1 MAGEARSIDFLAGT
15 ATIMLGL
22 PADLR
27 DFRPETHSIG
37 LVKNVKLMAE
47 ATYIELTQG
56 LRNSVVHSVKT
67 GEPVR
72 ASAEVYE
79 FNASNWSY
87 ALGFSGYNVGIP
99 TTSVGSAVIVAVEAL
114 TPANG
119 LLAPANTSGY
129 VNFTLT
135 NTTNFVVG
143 DYVLVQMGINDVV
156 VPRRIVA
163 NASGAPASSLTFDAP
178 IKNIDIGNGVTV
190 TKCLIVPVG
199 RKSEQPFLAA
209 KIVGNMA
216 DGREIAIEIPKL
228 RITKGFDVTFQTSDY
243 TNMPFEFT
251 VYDQIP
257 ADNQYAR
264 FQEQFDGA
272 SAVIYTNH

>member
-1 MAGEARSIDFLAGT
+1 MAGEARSIDFLVGT

-56 LRNSVVHSVKT
+56 IRNSIVHSIKT

-99 TTSVGSAVIVAVEAL
+99 ALNAGSATITTVEAL
-114 TPANG
+114 VPSG
-119 LLAPANTSGY
+119 GILAPADVTGY
-129 VNFTLT
+129 DDFTLST
-135 NTTNFVVG
+135 VTNFAVG
-143 DYVLVQMGINDVV
+143 DYVLIQVGYNDVV
-156 VPRRIVA
+156 VPRRITTIAGSVI
-163 NASGAPASSLTFDAP
+163 TVDAP
-178 IKNIDIGNGVTV
+178 IKNVAFPAGVTV
-190 TKCLIVPVG
+190 NKCLVVPVG

-243 TNMPFEFT
+243 ANMPFEFT

-257 ADNQYAR
+257 ADVQYAR

-272 SAVIYTNH
+272 SAVVYTTH

>member
-1 MAGEARSIDFLAGT
+1 MAGEARSIDFLVGT

-99 TTSVGSAVIVAVEAL
+99 ALNAGSATITAVTDAVALAGFL
-114 TPANG
+114 ANSS
-119 LLAPANTSGY
+119 TTGY
-129 VNFTLT
+129 VTFELSTV
-135 NTTNFVVG
+135 TNFAVG
-143 DYVLVQMGINDVV
+143 DYVLIQVGINDVV
-156 VPRRIVA
+156 VPRKIIA
-163 NASGAPASSLTFDAP
+163 TTTGATPTITVDAP
-178 IKNIDIGNGVTV
+178 IKNIIIPIGVTV
-190 TKCLIVPVG
+190 TKCLVVPVG

-228 RITKGFDVTFQTSDY
+228 RVTKGFDVTFQTSDY
-243 TNMPFEFT
+243 ANMPFEFT

-257 ADNQYAR
+257 ADVQYAR

-272 SAVIYTNH
+272 SAVVYTNH

>member
-1 MAGEARSIDFLAGT
+1 MAGEARSIDFLVGT

-99 TTSVGSAVIVAVEAL
+99 ALNAGSATITAVETL
-114 TPANG
+114 TPSG
-119 LLAPANTSGY
+119 DILAPADGVGY
-129 VNFTLT
+129 DDFTLST
-135 NTTNFVVG
+135 VTNFAVG
-143 DYVLVQMGINDVV
+143 DYVLIQVGYNDVV
-156 VPRRIVA
+156 VPRRITTIAGSVI
-163 NASGAPASSLTFDAP
+163 TVDAR
-178 IKNIDIGNGVTV
+178 IKNVAFPAGVTV
-190 TKCLIVPVG
+190 NKCLVVPVG

-228 RITKGFDVTFQTSDY
+228 RITKGFDITFQTSDY
-243 TNMPFEFT
+243 VNMPFEFA

-272 SAVIYTNH
+272 SAVVYTTH

>member
-1 MAGEARSIDFLAGT
+1 MAGEARSIDFLVGT

-79 FNASNWSY
+79 FNAKNWEY
-87 ALGFSGYNVGIP
+87 ALGFSGYNVGIAS
-99 TTSVGSAVIVAVEAL
+99 TNVGSAVITAVENL
-114 TPANG
+114 TPTG
-119 LLAPANTSGY
+119 GILAPASSTGY
-129 VNFTLT
+129 TNFTLT
-135 NTTNFVVG
+135 NTTNFGVG
-143 DYVLVQMGINDVV
+143 DYVLVQVGINDEV

-163 NASGAPASSLTFDAP
+163 NAVGAPVGSLTFDAP
-178 IKNIDIGNGVTV
+178 IKNLVIGNGVTV
-190 TKCLIVPVG
+190 NKCLVVSIG

-243 TNMPFEFT
+243 ANMPFEMT
-251 VYDQIP
+251 IYDQIP
-257 ADNQYAR
+257 SDVQYAR
-264 FQEQFDGA
+264 FQEEFDAA
-272 SAVIYTNH
+272 SAAVYTTH

>member
-1 MAGEARSIDFLAGT
+1 MAGEARSLDFLVGT

-79 FNASNWSY
+79 FNAKNWEY
-87 ALGFSGYNVGIP
+87 ALGFDGYSTVNP
-99 TTSVGSAVIVAVEAL
+99 STNEGSTVITAVTGAVAL
-114 TPANG
+114 TG
-119 LLAPANTSGY
+119 YLADASTGGY
-129 VNFTLT
+129 STFTVT
-135 NTTNFVVG
+135 NTTNFAVG
-143 DYVLVQMGINDVV
+143 NYVLIQVGINDVV
-156 VPRRIVA
+156 IPRKITAIVTGVNPTITVDVPV
-163 NASGAPASSLTFDAP
+163 
-178 IKNIDIGNGVTV
+178 KNIAFPNGVTIKKSGV
-190 TKCLIVPVG
+190 IKVG
-199 RKSEQPFLAA
+199 RKSEQPFLAM

-216 DGREIAIEIPKL
+216 DGSEIAIEVPKL
-228 RITKGFDVTFQTSDY
+228 RVTKGFDITFQTSDY
-243 TNMPFEFT
+243 ANMPFEFT
-251 VYDQIP
+251 VYDLVP
-257 ADNQYAR
+257 TDPQYTR
-264 FQEQFDGA
+264 FQNEFDGA
-272 SAVIYTNH
+272 SAAFYTTR

>member
-1 MAGEARSIDFLAGT
+1 MAGEARSIDFLVGT

-99 TTSVGSAVIVAVEAL
+99 ALNAGSATITTVEAL
-114 TPANG
+114 VPSG
-119 LLAPANTSGY
+119 GILAPADVTGY
-129 VNFTLT
+129 DDFTLST
-135 NTTNFVVG
+135 VTNFAVG
-143 DYVLVQMGINDVV
+143 DYVLIQVGYNDVV
-156 VPRRIVA
+156 VPRRITTIAGSVI
-163 NASGAPASSLTFDAP
+163 TVDAP
-178 IKNIDIGNGVTV
+178 IKNVAFPAGVTV
-190 TKCLIVPVG
+190 NKCLVVPVG

-243 TNMPFEFT
+243 ANMPFEFT

-272 SAVIYTNH
+272 SAAVYTTH

>member
-1 MAGEARSIDFLAGT
+1 MAGEARSIDFLVGT

-56 LRNSVVHSVKT
+56 IRNSVVHSVKT

-79 FNASNWSY
+79 FNAANWSY

-99 TTSVGSAVIVAVEAL
+99 ALNAGTATITTVEAL
-114 TPANG
+114 VPSG
-119 LLAPANTSGY
+119 GILAPADVTGY
-129 VNFTLT
+129 DNFTLST
-135 NTTNFVVG
+135 VTNFAVG
-143 DYVLVQMGINDVV
+143 DYVLIQVGYNDVV
-156 VPRRIVA
+156 VPRRITTIAGSVI
-163 NASGAPASSLTFDAP
+163 TVDAP
-178 IKNIDIGNGVTV
+178 IKNVAFPAGVTV
-190 TKCLIVPVG
+190 NKCLVVPVG

-228 RITKGFDVTFQTSDY
+228 RITKGFDITFQTSDY
-243 TNMPFEFT
+243 ANMPFEFT

-272 SAVIYTNH
+272 SAVVYTNH

>member
-1 MAGEARSIDFLAGT
+1 MAGEARSIDFLVGT

-99 TTSVGSAVIVAVEAL
+99 ALNAGSATITTVEAL
-114 TPANG
+114 VPSG
-119 LLAPANTSGY
+119 GILAPADVTGY
-129 VNFTLT
+129 DDFTLST
-135 NTTNFVVG
+135 VTNFAVG
-143 DYVLVQMGINDVV
+143 DYVLIQVGHNDVV
-156 VPRRIVA
+156 VPRRITTIAGSVI
-163 NASGAPASSLTFDAP
+163 TVDAP
-178 IKNIDIGNGVTV
+178 IKNVAFSAGVTV
-190 TKCLIVPVG
+190 NKCLVVSVG

-228 RITKGFDVTFQTSDY
+228 RITKGFDITFQTSDY
-243 TNMPFEFT
+243 ANMPFEFA

-272 SAVIYTNH
+272 SAVVYTNH

>member
-1 MAGEARSIDFLAGT
+1 MAGEARSIDFLVGT

-99 TTSVGSAVIVAVEAL
+99 ALNAGSATITAVETL
-114 TPANG
+114 TPSG
-119 LLAPANTSGY
+119 GILAPADGVGY
-129 VNFTLT
+129 DDFTLST
-135 NTTNFVVG
+135 VTNFAVG
-143 DYVLVQMGINDVV
+143 DYVLIQVGYNDVV
-156 VPRRIVA
+156 VPRRITTIAGSVI
-163 NASGAPASSLTFDAP
+163 TVDAP
-178 IKNIDIGNGVTV
+178 IKNVAFPAGVTV
-190 TKCLIVPVG
+190 NKCLVVPVG

-243 TNMPFEFT
+243 ANMPFEFT

-257 ADNQYAR
+257 ADVQYAR

-272 SAVIYTNH
+272 SAVVYTNH

>member
-1 MAGEARSIDFLAGT
+1 MAGEARSIDFLVGT

-56 LRNSVVHSVKT
+56 IRNSVVHSVKT

-99 TTSVGSAVIVAVEAL
+99 ALNAGSATITTVEAL
-114 TPANG
+114 VPSG
-119 LLAPANTSGY
+119 GILAPADVTGY
-129 VNFTLT
+129 DDFTLST
-135 NTTNFVVG
+135 VTNFAVG
-143 DYVLVQMGINDVV
+143 DYVLIQVGYNDVV
-156 VPRRIVA
+156 VPRRITTIAGSVI
-163 NASGAPASSLTFDAP
+163 TVDAP
-178 IKNIDIGNGVTV
+178 IKNVAFPAGVTV
-190 TKCLIVPVG
+190 NKCLVVPVG

-228 RITKGFDVTFQTSDY
+228 RITKGFDITFQTSDY
-243 TNMPFEFT
+243 ANMPFEFA

-272 SAVIYTNH
+272 SAVVYTNH

>member
-1 MAGEARSIDFLAGT
+1 MAGEARSIDFLVGT

-99 TTSVGSAVIVAVEAL
+99 ALNAGSATITTVEAL
-114 TPANG
+114 VPSG
-119 LLAPANTSGY
+119 GILAPADVTGY
-129 VNFTLT
+129 DDFTLST
-135 NTTNFVVG
+135 VTNFAVG
-143 DYVLVQMGINDVV
+143 DYVLIQVGYNDVV
-156 VPRRIVA
+156 VPRRITTIAGSVI
-163 NASGAPASSLTFDAP
+163 TVDAP
-178 IKNIDIGNGVTV
+178 IKNVAFPAGVTV
-190 TKCLIVPVG
+190 NKCLVVPVG

-228 RITKGFDVTFQTSDY
+228 RVTKGFDVTFQTSDY
-243 TNMPFEFT
+243 ANMPFEFT

-257 ADNQYAR
+257 ADVQYAR

-272 SAVIYTNH
+272 SAVVYTTH

>member
-1 MAGEARSIDFLAGT
+1 MAGEARSIDFLVGT

-56 LRNSVVHSVKT
+56 IRNSVVHSVKT

-99 TTSVGSAVIVAVEAL
+99 ALNAGSATITTVEAL
-114 TPANG
+114 VPSG
-119 LLAPANTSGY
+119 GILAPADVTGY
-129 VNFTLT
+129 DDFTLST
-135 NTTNFVVG
+135 VTNFAVG
-143 DYVLVQMGINDVV
+143 DYVLIQVGYNDVV
-156 VPRRIVA
+156 VPRRITTIAGSVI
-163 NASGAPASSLTFDAP
+163 TVDAP
-178 IKNIDIGNGVTV
+178 IKNVAFPAGVTV
-190 TKCLIVPVG
+190 NKCLVVPVG

-243 TNMPFEFT
+243 ANMPFEFT

-257 ADNQYAR
+257 ADVQYAR

-272 SAVIYTNH
+272 SAVVYTTH

>member
-1 MAGEARSIDFLAGT
+1 MAGEARSIDFLVGT

-27 DFRPETHSIG
+27 NFRPETHSIG

-99 TTSVGSAVIVAVEAL
+99 ALNAGSATITTVEAL
-114 TPANG
+114 VPSG
-119 LLAPANTSGY
+119 DILAPADVTGY
-129 VNFTLT
+129 DDFTLST
-135 NTTNFVVG
+135 VTNFAVG
-143 DYVLVQMGINDVV
+143 DYVLIQVGYNDVV
-156 VPRRIVA
+156 VPRRITTI
-163 NASGAPASSLTFDAP
+163 SGSVITVDAP
-178 IKNIDIGNGVTV
+178 IKNVAFPAGVTV
-190 TKCLIVPVG
+190 NKCLVVPVG

-228 RITKGFDVTFQTSDY
+228 RITKGFDITFQTSDY
-243 TNMPFEFT
+243 TNMPFEFA

-272 SAVIYTNH
+272 SAVVYTTH

>member
-1 MAGEARSIDFLAGT
+1 MAGEARSIDFLVGT

-56 LRNSVVHSVKT
+56 IRNSIVHSIKT

-99 TTSVGSAVIVAVEAL
+99 ALNAGSATITTVEAL
-114 TPANG
+114 VPSG
-119 LLAPANTSGY
+119 GILAPADVTGY
-129 VNFTLT
+129 DDFTLST
-135 NTTNFVVG
+135 VTNFAVG
-143 DYVLVQMGINDVV
+143 DYVLIQVGYNDVV
-156 VPRRIVA
+156 VPRRITTIAGSVI
-163 NASGAPASSLTFDAP
+163 TVDAP
-178 IKNIDIGNGVTV
+178 IKNVAFPAGVTV
-190 TKCLIVPVG
+190 NKCLVVPVG

-243 TNMPFEFT
+243 ANMPFEFT

-257 ADNQYAR
+257 ADVQYAR

-272 SAVIYTNH
+272 SAVVYTNH

>member
-1 MAGEARSIDFLAGT
+1 MAGEARSIDFLVGT

-56 LRNSVVHSVKT
+56 IRNSVVHSVKT

-99 TTSVGSAVIVAVEAL
+99 ALNAGSATITAVETL
-114 TPANG
+114 TPSVIS
-119 LLAPANTSGY
+119 LLLLM
-129 VNFTLT
+129 V
-135 NTTNFVVG
+135 
-143 DYVLVQMGINDVV
+143 
-156 VPRRIVA
+156 
-163 NASGAPASSLTFDAP
+163 
-178 IKNIDIGNGVTV
+178 
-190 TKCLIVPVG
+190 
-199 RKSEQPFLAA
+199 
-209 KIVGNMA
+209 
-216 DGREIAIEIPKL
+216 
-228 RITKGFDVTFQTSDY
+228 
-243 TNMPFEFT
+243 
-251 VYDQIP
+251 
-257 ADNQYAR
+257 
-264 FQEQFDGA
+264 
-272 SAVIYTNH
+272 

>member
-1 MAGEARSIDFLAGT
+1 MAGEARSIDFLVGT

-99 TTSVGSAVIVAVEAL
+99 ALNAGSATITTVEAL
-114 TPANG
+114 VPSG
-119 LLAPANTSGY
+119 GILAPADVTGY
-129 VNFTLT
+129 DDFTLST
-135 NTTNFVVG
+135 VTNFAVG
-143 DYVLVQMGINDVV
+143 DYVLIQVGYNDVV
-156 VPRRIVA
+156 VPRRITTIAGSVI
-163 NASGAPASSLTFDAP
+163 TVDAP
-178 IKNIDIGNGVTV
+178 IKNVAFPAGVTV
-190 TKCLIVPVG
+190 NKCLVVPVG

-243 TNMPFEFT
+243 ANMPFEFT

-257 ADNQYAR
+257 ADVQYAR

-272 SAVIYTNH
+272 SAVVYTNH